1 MLKEREKEG
10 ETPQQGS
17 FRINGEGVQEWTQEL
32 NTKGNPVWDIERGLC
47 EEAAQSSCGGE
58 SFFGRVDLW
67 VGGWTGTVML
77 KQEGRGKDG
86 KGV

>member
-32 NTKGNPVWDIERGLC
+32 NTKGNPVWDTERELC
-47 EEAAQSSCGGE
+47 EEAAQSGCGGE
-58 SFFGRVDLW
+58 SFFWEGRF
-67 VGGWTGTVML
+67 VGGGL
-77 KQEGRGKDG
+77 DRDRYAKAGREG
-86 KGV
+86 